1 MSQFRNKKDPVTPL
15 PGIERHTDRLEREA
29 YLQNLI
35 ATMEKRDDY
44 QDIGDGPM
52 RTKFIDRK
60 DRSPIERVNAAICSH
75 IRQRSDKAPPTQLFV
90 CQELGLLL
98 IEDICSLS
106 VDGFTG
112 KFPFPDWTGG
122 VHEMALGLDFMLNE
136 CLDVHT
142 VICVYK

>member
-1 MSQFRNKKDPVTPL
+1 MSQFRNKKSPVTPL

-44 QDIGDGPM
+44 QDIGDGPL

-60 DRSPIERVNAAICSH
+60 DRTPIERVNAAICSH
-75 IRQRSDKAPPTQLFV
+75 IRQRPDKALPTKIFV
-90 CQELGLLL
+90 CLELARLLVA
-98 IEDICSLS
+98 DICSLS

-112 KFPFPDWTGG
+112 KYPFPDWNGG
-122 VHEMALGLDFMLNE
+122 IHEMVLGLDHMIDE
-136 CLDVHT
+136 RLDVNT
-142 VICVYK
+142 VVCVYK